1 MNQRQKLVQQQFL
14 NNEQTVIKRLEY
26 IYDGALSDINKKIRN
41 LEFKIDDLTE
51 EYDWL
56 DDGDPKKEIIRSK
69 IQSKIYQKQ
78 YQEALQGQIDGILNQ
93 MQTKQYLTVSDYLS
107 GCYEDGFI
115 GSLFDLHGQGV
126 PLTMPLD
133 QTKMIRAV
141 QLESK
146 ISKGLYT
153 KLGEDVGVLK
163 KRITSEVTRSIATGA
178 SYAQCAQRLAGQTKI
193 GYNKAVRIARTEGH
207 RIQTTATMDT
217 MYQAKERGADVVKQW
232 DATLDGLTRESHVA
246 VDGEIRELDEA
257 FSNGLDYPGDP
268 AGGAAEVVNCRCA
281 VLQRARW
288 AVGDGF
294 TKWNN
299 ISKEI
304 EAFDSPQDYAEFK
317 KSFFSPGNK
326 KYMDYVQ
333 QMEGK
338 YGKDFRKVLDKMTDL
353 EYKHYSKLLT
363 GNPVFN
369 TAAPKPSP
377 NATLQQIGKVDCWV
391 EELGSYG
398 FTDGTGTGIKKT
410 VPAVAYTVPDGT
422 RFIYPKKYDKT
433 KQTLT
438 PELAITT
445 WQRVPDNIR
454 GKIQKTV
461 EVVDY
466 YNPQDSY
473 WKKVYKN
480 FGHSYATGGDTITF
494 YRSAYHDPDY
504 LLHTFCHEGGHYIDY
519 TLPGT
524 SKNDRYC
531 QQFAWQT
538 AMAKDLATSGK
549 KSWRAYGENSPLED
563 FADSVGYYTTD
574 RASFAAT
581 FPERTKLL
589 DIILK

>member
-1 MNQRQKLVQQQFL
+1 MNKRQKLVQQQFL

-26 IYDGALSDINKKIRN
+26 IYDGALSDINMKIRN
-41 LEFKIDDLTE
+41 LEFHIGDLTE

-56 DDGDPKKEIIRSK
+56 DDDDPKKEIIRSK

-126 PLTMPLD
+126 PLAIPID
-133 QTKMIRAV
+133 QTKMVRAI

-153 KLGEDVGVLK
+153 RLGEDVGLLK

-217 MYQAKERGADVVKQW
+217 MYNAKERGADVVKQW

-268 AGGAAEVVNCRCA
+268 SGGAAEVVNCRCA

-288 AVGDGF
+288 AVGDSF

-299 ISKEI
+299 ITKQLE
-304 EAFDSPQDYAEFK
+304 EFESPASYDEFK
-317 KSFFSPGNK
+317 KGFFSPENK

-333 QMEGK
+333 RMEGR
-338 YGKDFRKVLDKMTDL
+338 YGKDFRKLLDKMTDR
-353 EYKHYSKLLT
+353 EYTHYSKLLAS
-363 GNPVFN
+363 NPMYN
-369 TAAPKPSP
+369 KQKKS
-377 NATLQQIGKVDCWV
+377 NKHQIAIEISGKSDILT
-391 EELGSYG
+391 LGSYADLENYLTNEYG
-398 FTDGTGTGIKKT
+398 ISVPMAVKQLDFIAVKESTAGVDYILKEFPQAHDMFTRLYCEDSGVMSTDFRGGISFNPKYYGSYSEVVLQSGNIFTDMTTAVFSNGSHEAGHILEVALIRMNGGTATDWDNCTFAQKVVSEALKNAKKH
-410 VPAVAYTVPDGT
+410 PG
-422 RFIYPKKYDKT
+422 
-433 KQTLT
+433 
-438 PELAITT
+438 
-445 WQRVPDNIR
+445 
-454 GKIQKTV
+454 GK
-461 EVVDY
+461 
-466 YNPQDSY
+466 
-473 WKKVYKN
+473 
-480 FGHSYATGGDTITF
+480 
-494 YRSAYHDPDY
+494 
-504 LLHTFCHEGGHYIDY
+504 
-519 TLPGT
+519 
-524 SKNDRYC
+524 
-531 QQFAWQT
+531 
-538 AMAKDLATSGK
+538 GK
-549 KSWRAYGENSPLED
+549 K
-563 FADSVGYYTTD
+563 
-574 RASFAAT
+574 ASQLIDEVSDYASESRSECLAECVSDYSINGDKAA
-581 FPERTKLL
+581 LL
-589 DIILK
+589 SKEVWKILKRELG